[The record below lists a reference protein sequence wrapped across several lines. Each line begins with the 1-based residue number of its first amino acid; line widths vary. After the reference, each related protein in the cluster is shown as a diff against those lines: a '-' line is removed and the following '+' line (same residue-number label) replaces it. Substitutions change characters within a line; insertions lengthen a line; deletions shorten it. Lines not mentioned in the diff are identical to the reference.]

1 FQHKSVAAKFDD
13 VLPTSR
19 MAEKAGHVISR
30 QDTLPSASISVIG
43 FSGELRPIHRRY
55 PFEVYSEMFGLGA
68 LKGQSL
74 GRAVQIDNQDRA
86 LLCCDTL
93 GLQCSFTALEH
104 CSVHPLLRR
113 DLCRIDRSEERRVGK
128 GFRSRCTAV
137 R

>member
-1 FQHKSVAAKFDD
+1 FDMDDHTSFKGRRLIQKGGELFGQNCIIFQHKSVAAKFDD

-19 MAEKAGHVISR
+19 MAEKAGHFISR

-93 GLQCSFTALEH
+93 
-104 CSVHPLLRR
+104 
-113 DLCRIDRSEERRVGK
+113 
-128 GFRSRCTAV
+128 
-137 R
+137 